1 MSQDGFALMR
11 QILETILNTDNV
23 LPELKIPPNSC
34 YTTKLLY
41 LEFKFP
47 SQEWEDQTFSI
58 RSSLW
63 RELVS
68 QNCTYSRRMC

>member
-1 MSQDGFALMR
+1 MR
-11 QILETILNTDNV
+11 QILETILNTDDV

-47 SQEWEDQTFSI
+47 SQEWEGQTFPRYSF
-58 RSSLW
+58 LL
-63 RELVS
+63 RELTS
-68 QNCTYSRRMC
+68 KNCIYLRCM